1 VLLAFQLLLLL
12 PLLLLPAMRY
22 MPSHAAA
29 ARCSDP
35 VELALPLHRLAA

>member
-1 VLLAFQLLLLL
+1 MLPLAF

-22 MPSHAAA
+22 VPSHAAA
-29 ARCSDP
+29 ARCADP